1 MAVTPDIFSDPDA
14 VPLGLLRRYLL
25 ANGWRRAEVAPQ
37 VTNTAP
43 PSKGSRIIRE
53 MLDGRSG
60 GPRNFDQF
68 VLSEPGLNDVELMLP
83 RETGSLDYLR
93 QIRGAIRTLSDLQ
106 DRAPEEIIAEVRQI
120 GFDVMRSRI
129 PDSMVSEDTILLEVA
144 TGYITGVRSLLAAAA
159 TTEIQPDPYFLR
171 LKKEATMYADGC
183 RFGHTFRGSFGFTVE
198 SPVVPNID
206 PPLPFVDQPRPFE
219 RRVME
224 RMVRGVKAVCDAVS
238 HDNPE
243 HLIVSAKKGFSAN
256 AYEQFAQLIEET
268 SLGGMAFSFALS
280 PEWNSP
286 SDLAQTPEYFV
297 GLRHVEMTRAAAKVL
312 RSEALPRAEKVT
324 GRVVRLASEDDPSDL
339 MNPMGDRE
347 IAIKWTTPEGPDIHV
362 RVTLNPAD
370 YLQAHAAHGA
380 GHSVMVS
387 GTLERRGRRWVLSSP
402 TDFSVQ

>member
-1 MAVTPDIFSDPDA
+1 MAVTPDIFFDPEA

-25 ANGWRRAEVAPQ
+25 ARGWRRAEAAAPVSVAVPLGFR
-37 VTNTAP
+37 
-43 PSKGSRIIRE
+43 SGIIRE

-60 GPRNFDQF
+60 GQRNFDQF
-68 VLSEPGLNDVELMLP
+68 VLSELGLQDVELVLP
-83 RETGSLDYLR
+83 RETASPDYQR

-106 DRAPEEIIAEVRQI
+106 ERTPEEIIADVRQI

-129 PDSMVSEDTILLEVA
+129 PDSMVSENTILLEVA
-144 TGYITGVRSLLAAAA
+144 TGYITGVRSLLAATA

-171 LKKEATMYADGC
+171 LKKEAIAFADGC

-198 SPVVPNID
+198 SPVVPNND
-206 PPLPFVDQPRPFE
+206 PSLPFADPPRPFE

-224 RMVRGVKAVCDAVS
+224 RMVRGVKAVCDAVN

-243 HLIVSAKKGFSAN
+243 HLIASAKKGFSAN

-268 SLGGMAFSFALS
+268 ALGGLAFSFALS
-280 PEWNSP
+280 SEWNLP
-286 SDLAQTPEYFV
+286 SDLMQAPEYVV
-297 GLRHVEMTRAAAKVL
+297 GPRHVEMTRAAAKVL
-312 RSEALPRAEKVT
+312 RREAVPRAEKVI

-347 IAIKWTTPEGPDIHV
+347 IAIKWTTPEGADIHI
-362 RVTLNPAD
+362 RVALNPTD

-380 GHSVMVS
+380 GRAVMVS
-387 GTLERRGRRWVLSSP
+387 GTLERRGRRWILSNPS
-402 TDFSVQ
+402 DFGVQ